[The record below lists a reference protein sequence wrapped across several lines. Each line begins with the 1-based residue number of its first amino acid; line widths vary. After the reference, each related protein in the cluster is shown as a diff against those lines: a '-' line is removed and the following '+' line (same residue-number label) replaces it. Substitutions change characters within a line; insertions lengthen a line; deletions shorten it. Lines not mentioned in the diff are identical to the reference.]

1 MTLGIGGPFGLGGG
15 TLTGSSAAFNASPPN
30 RASLGVAPPA
40 SPQAQGAGR
49 AAVQAGQA
57 APALVTFRF
66 PDGHTEQIQ
75 DTPAAIANA
84 KRRGGARV
92 ANVITHARDGGQRG
106 LLADVQSDPTRS
118 VAGQKITTLVM
129 PDGTTRTFDVSDHA
143 GIKAAVDAGGRL
155 PTGRELAST
164 ELALTGNQGGA
175 FDASPENVNATIG
188 GGIPNTNPSSPA
200 TAISGLV
207 SSIQNFLTPG
217 RAAGPTPVNL
227 GGAGGAGGV
236 GGVAAGLGGGPGGG
250 VTGGLPGSGGVV
262 ADRIGRRTLA
272 GTGLLGAF
280 GQGLVQQDQI
290 RGGQLQSLA
299 DLQAAARGEVP
310 SAAELQSR
318 RDIQRAIAGQF
329 AQAASA
335 RGGAGAQALAQRAAQ
350 SQAAQLTA
358 DQAGRAAIL
367 RAQETDQARRTL
379 ADALGQARAQDF
391 QAADLGL
398 QSATTQLGADLDAAR
413 ADQAASLQAQ
423 QANLDARLKE
433 LGINADLLTTQ
444 QRNQLAAALQT
455 QQLQTQVE
463 LANAG
468 LLRGDRDA
476 LLGGLGD
483 LFGLLGL
490 GGNSA

>member
-1 MTLGIGGPFGLGGG
+1 MTLGIGGPLGLGGG
-15 TLTGSSAAFNASPPN
+15 TLPAGNTPFNPSRGSLSAADP
-30 RASLGVAPPA
+30 V
-40 SPQAQGAGR
+40 SPQAQGAG
-49 AAVQAGQA
+49 APTVQAGVA
-57 APALVTFRF
+57 TVTFQF
-66 PDGHTEQIQ
+66 PDGHTEEIPN
-75 DTPAAIANA
+75 TTAAINEA

-92 ANVITHARDGGQRG
+92 ANVITHTREGGQRG
-106 LLADVQSDPTRS
+106 LLADVQTDPTKS

-143 GIKAAVDAGGRL
+143 GIRAAVDAGGRL
-155 PTGRELAST
+155 PTGRELAGT

-175 FDASPENVNATIG
+175 FDASPGNVNATIG
-188 GGIPNTNPSSPA
+188 GGIPNANPSSPV
-200 TAISGLV
+200 TALDGLV

-217 RAAGPTPVNL
+217 RAAGPTPINL

-236 GGVAAGLGGGPGGG
+236 GGITAVLGGTGGG
-250 VTGGLPGSGGVV
+250 VAGGLPGSGGVA

-280 GQGLVQQDQI
+280 GQGLQQQDQI

-310 SAAELQSR
+310 SAAELQSQ

-391 QAADLGL
+391 QVADLGL

-423 QANLDARLKE
+423 QANLDARLQE
-433 LGINADLLTTQ
+433 LGINADLLTAQ

-476 LLGGLGD
+476 IMGGLGD

-490 GGNSA
+490 GGNQGGSGA